1 MSAKRCGRSWLH
13 KVGTLLKTPARLPG
27 IHHSI
32 SRMHFVQPGQKW
44 CKKSCN
50 VELSVFPG
58 PALEGYMYVSLAT
71 HPYQFFTTLDRC
83 LMHITVN
90 MHHSVT
96 VGHVQHAALGHVAE
110 SKQYGGLKNVTTEY
124 QTWLYLW
131 CKIEFLNKNFKKSE
145 RM

>member
-1 MSAKRCGRSWLH
+1 MHIFNVSITTVQG
-13 KVGTLLKTPARLPG
+13 LKNVSLKAWEELITQSRYPIKDARPPG

-44 CKKSCN
+44 CKQSCN

-83 LMHITVN
+83 LIMHITVN

-96 VGHVQHAALGHVAE
+96 VGHVQHAELGHIAE

-124 QTWLYLW
+124 QT
-131 CKIEFLNKNFKKSE
+131 
-145 RM
+145 